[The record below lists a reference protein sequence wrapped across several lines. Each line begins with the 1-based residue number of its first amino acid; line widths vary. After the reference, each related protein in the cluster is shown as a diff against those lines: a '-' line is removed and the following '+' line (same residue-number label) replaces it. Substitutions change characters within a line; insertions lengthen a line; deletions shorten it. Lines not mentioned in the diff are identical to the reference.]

1 MRRLTSLLT
10 ATLLWIGFIAGLVAA
25 IATSVV
31 ATLSS
36 RYVVIDGAPLV
47 IDGSRRQWLSYAGIA
62 VSLVAGTLLARREPL
77 KSFLAS
83 RPVLWFL
90 FLFNGA
96 AAVIAYFALSGV
108 KGIATA
114 AGLGVVSLGA
124 GGGLLR
130 STKSPAGKPAR
141 D

>member
-1 MRRLTSLLT
+1 MRRLTSFVT
-10 ATLLWIGFIAGLVAA
+10 GTLLWIGFIAGLVAGA
-25 IATSVV
+25 ATGLV

-36 RYVVIDGAPLV
+36 RYVVIDGDPLV
-47 IDGSRRQWLSYAGIA
+47 IDGSRRQWLGYAGIA
-62 VSLVAGTLLARREPL
+62 LSLVAGTLLARREPL

-96 AAVIAYFALSGV
+96 VAVIAYFALDGV

-114 AGLGVVSLGA
+114 VGMGVVSLGA

-130 STKSPAGKPAR
+130 STKTPAAQPAQ